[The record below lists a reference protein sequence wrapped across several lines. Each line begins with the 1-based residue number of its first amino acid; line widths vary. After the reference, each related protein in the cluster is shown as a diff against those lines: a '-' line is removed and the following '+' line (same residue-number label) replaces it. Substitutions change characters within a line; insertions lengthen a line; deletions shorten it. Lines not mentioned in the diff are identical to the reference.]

1 MDMRI
6 RSEGCNDPEKT
17 ADTCG
22 IAYLYVNG
30 VNHSLRKRGFN
41 IVVADTKTGE
51 IRLRYP
57 LTTINPPPQYFET
70 VGLSKFTY
78 VK

>member
-6 RSEGCNDPEKT
+6 RSEGCDDPGKT
-17 ADTCG
+17 TDTCG

-51 IRLRYP
+51 IRHP
-57 LTTINPPPQYFET
+57 LTTINAPPQ
-70 VGLSKFTY
+70 
-78 VK
+78 

>member
-6 RSEGCNDPEKT
+6 RSEGCDDPGKPT
-17 ADTCG
+17 DTCG

-51 IRLRYP
+51 IRLRHP
-57 LTTINPPPQYFET
+57 LTTIMPLP
-70 VGLSKFTY
+70 SKL
-78 VK
+78 KL

>member
-6 RSEGCNDPEKT
+6 RSEGCNDPGKT
-17 ADTCG
+17 TDTCG

-51 IRLRYP
+51 KRLRHP
-57 LTTINPPPQYFET
+57 KLTTINAPPQ
-70 VGLSKFTY
+70 
-78 VK
+78 